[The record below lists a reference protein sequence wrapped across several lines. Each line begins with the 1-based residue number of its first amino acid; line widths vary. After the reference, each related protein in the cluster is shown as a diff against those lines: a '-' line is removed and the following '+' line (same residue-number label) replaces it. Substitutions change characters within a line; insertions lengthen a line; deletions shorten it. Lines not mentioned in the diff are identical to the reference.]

1 MRALANDKEEQKK
14 STSLIT
20 NNFDLATNI
29 TLEIKL
35 SDNGSNSTV
44 TSQHCYGKIAHCAG

>member
-1 MRALANDKEEQKK
+1 MGALLNEKEEQKK

-29 TLEIKL
+29 TFR
-35 SDNGSNSTV
+35 DQT
-44 TSQHCYGKIAHCAG
+44 QW

>member
-1 MRALANDKEEQKK
+1 MRALVNDKEEQKK

-29 TLEIKL
+29 TFG
-35 SDNGSNSTV
+35 DQT
-44 TSQHCYGKIAHCAG
+44 Q